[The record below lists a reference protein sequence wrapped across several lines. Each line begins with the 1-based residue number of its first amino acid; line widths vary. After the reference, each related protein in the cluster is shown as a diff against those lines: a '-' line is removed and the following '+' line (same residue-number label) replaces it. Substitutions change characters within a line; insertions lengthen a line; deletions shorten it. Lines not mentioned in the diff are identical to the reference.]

1 MAIPI
6 RKTAQ
11 IEAIKKPAKLVAQ
24 ALKLAKEMAVI
35 GATGIEIDKACEEF
49 IVKNGGRPSFKGL
62 YGFPNSVCVSV
73 NEVIIHGIPNDIPF
87 KEGDIVGF
95 DIGVEID
102 GWYGDAA
109 ITVPIGQVDEISAKL
124 IDVSRET
131 LYHMIKH
138 IKVGMRFKQLSKIA
152 EDFIKS
158 KGFEPLRNYSGHG
171 IGRSPHE
178 DPQILNYVEGKV
190 NQGEKIKN
198 GMVFCLEPMI
208 CQETGESATLE
219 DNWSVVNTLHK
230 RGAHYEHQI
239 AIVNNKPVILTELW
253 AEIGK

>member
-6 RKTAQ
+6 RKIAE

-24 ALKLAKEMAVI
+24 ALDLAREMAVV

-49 IVKNGGRPSFKGL
+49 IIKNGGRPSFKGL

-73 NEVIIHGIPNDIPF
+73 NEVIIHGIPNNIPF

-109 ITVPIGQVDEISAKL
+109 ITTSIGKVDEISQKL
-124 IDVSRET
+124 IDVSKET
-131 LYHMIKH
+131 LYHMIKN

-158 KGFEPLRNYSGHG
+158 KGFQPLKNYSGHG
-171 IGRSPHE
+171 IGRLPHE
-178 DPQILNYVEGKV
+178 DPQILNYLEGKV

-208 CQETGESATLE
+208 CQKTGESATL
-219 DNWSVVNTLHK
+219 DDDWSVVSVDGL
-230 RGAHYEHQI
+230 RGSHYEHQI
-239 AIVNNKPVILTELW
+239 AIVNNKPVILTE
-253 AEIGK
+253 I

>member
-6 RKTAQ
+6 RKPSE
-11 IEAIKKPAKLVAQ
+11 IEAIKKPAQLVAK
-24 ALKLAKEMAVI
+24 ALKLAEEMAVV
-35 GATGIEIDKACEEF
+35 GATGLEIDKEVENF

-73 NEVIIHGIPNDIPF
+73 NEVIIHGIPNNIPF

-109 ITVPIGQVDEISAKL
+109 ITVPIGKVDNKSQEI
-124 IDVSRET
+124 IDVSRDT
-131 LYHMIKH
+131 LYHMIEN

-152 EDFIKS
+152 EDYITS
-158 KGFEPLRNYSGHG
+158 KGYHPLRNYSGHG
-171 IGRSPHE
+171 IGRAPHE
-178 DPQILNYVEGKV
+178 EPQILNYVEGKP
-190 NQGEKIKN
+190 NQGDKIKN

-208 CQETGESATLE
+208 CQETGESDTLE
-219 DNWSVVNTLHK
+219 DGWSVVSLDGK
-230 RGAHYEHQI
+230 RGSHYEHQI
-239 AIVNNKPVILTELW
+239 AIVNNKPVILTELKG
-253 AEIGK
+253 E

>member
-6 RKTAQ
+6 RKLKE
-11 IEAIKKPAKLVAQ
+11 IEAISKSAQLVAE
-24 ALKLAKEMAVI
+24 ALELARSMAVV
-35 GATGIEIDKACEEF
+35 GATGLEIDKACEEF

-73 NEVIIHGIPNDIPF
+73 NEVIIHGIPNNIPF

-109 ITVPIGQVDEISAKL
+109 ITVPIGKVDKISQKL
-124 IDVSRET
+124 IDVSYQC
-131 LYHMIKH
+131 LYHMIDN

-152 EDFIKS
+152 EDFILS
-158 KGFEPLRNYSGHG
+158 KGFYPLRDYSGHG
-171 IGRSPHE
+171 IGRNPHE
-178 DPQILNYVEGKV
+178 EPQILNYLEGRA
-190 NQGEKIKN
+190 NQGDKIKN

-208 CQETGESATLE
+208 CQKTGESVTLE
-219 DNWSVVNTLHK
+219 DGWSVVNKEKL
-230 RGAHYEHQI
+230 RGSHYEHQI
-239 AIVNNKPVILTELW
+239 AIVNNRAVILTEKK
-253 AEIGK
+253 GD

>member
-6 RKTAQ
+6 RKPAE
-11 IEAIKKPAKLVAQ
+11 IEAMKKPAELVAK
-24 ALKLAKEMAVI
+24 ALKLAEDLAVA
-35 GATGIEIDKACEEF
+35 GATGLEIDKACEEF

-73 NEVIIHGIPNDIPF
+73 NEVIIHGIPNNIPF

-109 ITVPIGQVDEISAKL
+109 ITVPIGEVDEISKKL
-124 IDVSRET
+124 IDVSRDT
-131 LYHMIKH
+131 LYHMIDN

-152 EDFIKS
+152 EDFITS
-158 KGFEPLRNYSGHG
+158 KGLYPLRDYSGHG
-171 IGRSPHE
+171 IGRQPHE
-178 DPQILNYVEGKV
+178 EPQILNYVEGKP
-190 NQGEKIKN
+190 NQGDKIKN

-208 CQETGESATLE
+208 CQETGDSDVLK
-219 DNWSVVNTLHK
+219 DGWSVVNKTKK
-230 RGAHYEHQI
+230 RGSHYEHQI
-239 AIVNNKPVILTELW
+239 AIVNNKPIILTQ
-253 AEIGK
+253 